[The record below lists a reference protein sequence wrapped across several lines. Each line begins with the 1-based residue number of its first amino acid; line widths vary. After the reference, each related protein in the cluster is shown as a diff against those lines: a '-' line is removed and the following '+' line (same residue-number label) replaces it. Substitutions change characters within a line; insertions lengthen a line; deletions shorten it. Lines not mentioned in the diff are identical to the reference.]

1 VEVVGSGPSLESL
14 WDQPPDVE
22 VDIILVEASGEH
34 FEEMID
40 SVNQSQVSSEAA
52 IVILSDRSEPMLVAD
67 LLRAGVRALL
77 PGDMSPDQIVAGLE
91 AAAAGLIVLNP
102 AEVGAMFPAA
112 EPASSPLAELIE
124 PLTPRESE
132 VLQMLA
138 SGLANKEIATRLAI
152 SDHTGEIS
160 RGVDPRQARCCE
172 PHRSCHSRNSSRSR
186 SSITSRCGLKTMAL
200 DLKTHSLFVPAAG
213 LPRTR
218 IPNSHS
224 LQELA
229 PESWNVLPASGI
241 NSHSYP
247 PSWSVIFRTPKLS
260 VFRTSLVGRGA
271 ANGRWFLPPVPTT
284 NSRIPRVGSGL
295 PSGSCGAN
303 RS

>member
-1 VEVVGSGPSLESL
+1 VIRVFIVAASPLSRASLKSLLRARRVEVVGSGPNLESL

-40 SVNQSQVSSEAA
+40 SVNHSQLSSEAA
-52 IVILSDRSEPMLVAD
+52 VVILSDRSEPGRLAEA
-67 LLRAGVRALL
+67 LRAGVRAIL

-152 SDHTGEIS
+152 SDHT
-160 RGVDPRQARCCE
+160 VKFHVA
-172 PHRSCHSRNSSRSR
+172 
-186 SSITSRCGLKTMAL
+186 SILG
-200 DLKTHSLFVPAAG
+200 
-213 LPRTR
+213 
-218 IPNSHS
+218 
-224 LQELA
+224 
-229 PESWNVLPASGI
+229 
-241 NSHSYP
+241 
-247 PSWSVIFRTPKLS
+247 KL
-260 VFRTSLVGRGA
+260 GA
-271 ANGRWFLPPVPTT
+271 A
-284 NSRIPRVGSGL
+284 SRTEAVTLGIRRGL
-295 PSGSCGAN
+295 VLL
-303 RS
+303 